1 MTLGNLTPYQKQNS
15 YYKGIQ
21 LGKDVSKQ
29 AEGINNSTRELI
41 ATQIASTSAIIAS
54 QDRINAGVDNI
65 AYGIERVEQGIYGLQ
80 AAFEWGISEVVWQL
94 EQNRKVLKS
103 IEEGIW
109 SPFDAKAINRKR
121 QAQEAYEYGW
131 IDEAEE
137 YFLESEKIVKTD
149 FSVHI
154 SLGMIYLFKKID
166 KRKALSYFEK
176 AIKYARPKSPYY
188 TSYALLHKALI
199 EFDFGELSAPS
210 VRTF

>member
-1 MTLGNLTPYQKQNS
+1 MTLGDLEPYQKQNA

-29 AEGINNSTRELI
+29 ADIIQDSTRKLI

-54 QDRINAGVDNI
+54 QERINEGIDNL
-65 AYGIERVEQGIYGLQ
+65 AYGIEQVEQGIYGLQ
-80 AAFEWGISEVVWQL
+80 ASFEWGISEVVWQL
-94 EQNRKVLKS
+94 EQNREVLKS

-154 SLGMIYLFKKID
+154 SLGIIYLFKKV
-166 KRKALSYFEK
+166 RGSGLRLTFV
-176 AIKYARPKSPYY
+176 Y
-188 TSYALLHKALI
+188 TKQGSTRDLTPQFL
-199 EFDFGELSAPS
+199 
-210 VRTF
+210 